1 MIKYDKLWVTMKE
14 RGISQYKLYQD
25 YGIDRSLLNRL
36 RHNLNIE
43 VYTLD
48 RLCTILK
55 CDIGDIVEHVPDN
68 EDTSKD
74 LPKENTPVDRF

>member
-25 YGIDRSLLNRL
+25 YGINRSLLNRL

-55 CDIGDIVEHVPDN
+55 CDIGDIMEIVEDDA
-68 EDTSKD
+68 EES
-74 LPKENTPVDRF
+74 